1 MSGLFSSQTR
11 NLIRRVIFFGGLLIN
26 FFFFSAEGLN
36 VNNLIDCEFRN
47 WRGSKRGK
55 GQCKGMNLFKSVYH
69 SPIQKSRNF
78 FRYIF
83 FSYVL
88 SDVALAKDVVPKL
101 VGNQEKKIAGRF
113 AFRFVIRF
121 TLFPPCHTFQ
131 QQNSSSVLSDFL
143 SCPIFVSSVNF
154 PFLS

>member
-1 MSGLFSSQTR
+1 MLITSLTV
-11 NLIRRVIFFGGLLIN
+11 NLEIGADQREGKD
-26 FFFFSAEGLN
+26 SAREWIYL
-36 VNNLIDCEFRN
+36 
-47 WRGSKRGK
+47 K
-55 GQCKGMNLFKSVYH
+55 GVYH

-131 QQNSSSVLSDFL
+131 QQNSS
-143 SCPIFVSSVNF
+143 
-154 PFLS
+154 